1 MIRRDVMTNL
11 LLLAILLVSAPVYA
25 MGVMSAPGA
34 SSFSDLSG
42 TLTDAQVPNTITVDR
57 ATVATTADALTSNPA
72 DCGAGE
78 LATGIGASG
87 ALSCTASP
95 TVTTLNATTVNIGG
109 TAVSPS
115 LTGTTPGIG
124 GGALLAGGCT
134 SGTVA
139 VTGSTTAMAVAVTPN
154 TYPGDGT
161 LYYGYVS
168 TNGTV
173 TVKVCAIVALTPVSS
188 SYNVKVVQ

>member
-1 MIRRDVMTNL
+1 MNMIRF
-11 LLLAILLVSAPVYA
+11 LLVACLLWGTPVSA
-25 MGVMSAPGA
+25 MGVLSAPGA
-34 SSFSDLSG
+34 SSFADLSG

-57 ATVATTADALTSNPA
+57 STTADALTSNPD
-72 DCGAGE
+72 DCAAGQI
-78 LATGIGASG
+78 ATGIGASG

-95 TVTTLNATTVNIGG
+95 TVSTLNATTVNIGG

-115 LTGTTPGIG
+115 LTGTTGSIG
-124 GGALLAGGCT
+124 GGALLAGSCT
-134 SGTVA
+134 SGTVT

-161 LYYGYVS
+161 IFYGYVS

-173 TVKVCAIVALTPVSS
+173 TVKVCVVVALTPTGST
-188 SYNVKVVQ
+188 YNVKVVQ